1 MSLFFVS
8 VKKKSSQ
15 VNVPFSVASAVFA
28 AEPPSTKL
36 DEKCFVNITGLK
48 PA

>member
-1 MSLFFVS
+1 LFFVS
-8 VKKKSSQ
+8 VKKNLHK
-15 VNVPFSVASAVFA
+15 NLPFSAASAVFA

-36 DEKCFVNITGLK
+36 DEKCCVNITGLK